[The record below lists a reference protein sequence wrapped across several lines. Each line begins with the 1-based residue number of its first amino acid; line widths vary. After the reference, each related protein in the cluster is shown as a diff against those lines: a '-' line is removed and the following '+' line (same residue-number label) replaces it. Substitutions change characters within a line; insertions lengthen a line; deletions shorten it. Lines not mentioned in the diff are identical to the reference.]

1 MAYGQ
6 NAGKSGVVYILR
18 EMDNHHKL
26 GKRKTHLFKIGE
38 STRSGKIRA
47 EELTEEAR
55 EKGSNV
61 SYEFITESRTQDC
74 YGSEQLVFKRLEEFR
89 LGSFGEWG
97 GHELFEF
104 IDDHQLQNA
113 IKVIRETC
121 VEVDS
126 KLNQELLKTELTVK
140 TELVAS
146 QYVPPTQ
153 NENLRRIIEELEVQ
167 RPDYTIQK
175 RPVQEKE
182 VEKKTGFFHS
192 IIRITIGTIGGMIGG
207 VILFIIGLFVLIF
220 LIDVYETTVSNPSA
234 SYQPPSAPATYVQ
247 PTPAAIQPY
256 KPLATDFKSY
266 PINTVY
272 NGKIAQ
278 VILNTADKK
287 RYRTRLRAAATMPAD
302 FSGEYVFVRWECGMR
317 CIDGAVVSH
326 KTGHVVFLPANVCCW
341 FGEED
346 LLQFQL
352 DSSLLIANGSLNEG
366 VEYGKFFYEFNGRE
380 FKLIHTQLLDREEA
394 ISKSNEQDVQSAP
407 TYVPPSKPVQAAYV
421 QPAPVSQQSIIAQ
434 SAAIAQASQ
443 DKLTAFR
450 AYRNSPE
457 AAADYHAALVASA
470 DSSLEKGVHDAKSSF
485 KQLFNLATGDSKAVA
500 EQAEADKLYHL
511 ANPSE

>member
-1 MAYGQ
+1 MAYGE

-61 SYEFITESRTQDC
+61 SYEFITESRTKDC

-104 IDDHQLQNA
+104 IDDDKLQNA

-121 VEVDS
+121 IEVDS
-126 KLNQELLKTELTVK
+126 KLNREEHSESEKQRQ
-140 TELVAS
+140 AS
-146 QYVPPTQ
+146 K
-153 NENLRRIIEELEVQ
+153 NENLRQIIEDLETQ
-167 RPDYTIQK
+167 RAYDSIQK
-175 RPVQEKE
+175 RPAQEKT
-182 VEKKTGFFHS
+182 VESKIGFFHS

-394 ISKSNEQDVQSAP
+394 ILKSNEQDVQSAP